1 MMEKV
6 KNFIEAH
13 SNKLIG
19 GAVLLI
25 ATFGIYGI
33 VKLIKR

>member
-6 KNFIEAH
+6 KDFVETH
-13 SNKLIG
+13 SKKLIG